1 MTKTI
6 RTIILLVIASLVCYL
21 TACTPLDPPIYS
33 GLGNPAH
40 QQSFQFAGNIWDEL
54 ASEFNLPD
62 ETPANPQVRK
72 QINWYMNNKK
82 YLTKIAKRSEPYL
95 YYIHQQVRAH
105 NLPAELTLLPIVE
118 SEYQPLAYSKVGAAG
133 LWQIMPGTASGFGL
147 KIDWWYDGRRDIKA
161 STNAALDYFS
171 YLGNFFNQNWILAI
185 AAYDTGNGAV
195 DAAIR
200 RNAKLGK
207 PTDFWNLKLP
217 QETKSYVPKLLALA
231 TIIKYPDEYSVNLPP
246 VKNVPYLAEVNVGSQ
261 INLTQAAK
269 LANISLKKLI
279 RLNPAYNHWTTDP
292 NGKHQLLLPI
302 DKAENF
308 KTRLNQLPKS
318 KLVTWQRYKVKNGD
332 NLLRIAHKFKTTTT
346 LLRHVNQLK
355 HQQIYKNNVL
365 LIPTAHD
372 RLNQSSMRAAQNGL
386 RGNKKIPEIKITK
399 HQVKKGDNLWTIAKK
414 YHVKP
419 RQILFWNGLKSP
431 KSLRMG
437 KQLIIW
443 PSRKHKQT
451 TTTTYNMHYKVRH
464 GDTLYSIAHRY
475 HVTTTSLKKLNSL
488 KKNNIRIGQILLIKR
503 VAQHISHK
511 IIHKTPHKTTKHQS
525 PKRIVY
531 HVRTGDTLS
540 LIALHNK
547 VKIADLKRWNK
558 IDDATHLKIHQELV
572 IYKA

>member
-1 MTKTI
+1 MTKAI
-6 RTIILLVIASLVCYL
+6 RTIILLIITSLVCYL
-21 TACTPLDPPIYS
+21 AACSTEQPIYS
-33 GLGNPAH
+33 GLGNPTTH
-40 QQSFQFAGNIWDEL
+40 PQSIQFAGNMWDEL
-54 ASEFNLPD
+54 ASQFNLPD
-62 ETPANPQVRK
+62 ETPMNRQVRK
-72 QINWYMNNKK
+72 QIDWYMSNKK
-82 YLTKIAKRSEPYL
+82 YLIKIAKRSEPYL
-95 YYIHQQVRAH
+95 YYIYRQVRLH

-147 KIDWWYDGRRDIKA
+147 KIDWWYDGRRDIEA

-207 PTDFWNLKLP
+207 PTDFWNLKLS

-231 TIIKYPDEYSVNLPP
+231 TIIKYPDEYPINLPP
-246 VKNVPYLAEVNVGSQ
+246 IKNTPYLAEVNVGSQ

-269 LANISLKKLI
+269 LANISLKELI
-279 RLNPAYNHWTTDP
+279 KLNPAYNHWVTDP

-308 KTRLNQLPKS
+308 KTKLNQLSKS
-318 KLVTWQRYKVKNGD
+318 KLITWQRYKIKSGD

-355 HQQIYKNNVL
+355 HRQIYQNHVL

-372 RLNQSSMRAAQNGL
+372 RLTQSSIRAAQNGL
-386 RGNKKIPEIKITK
+386 RGNKKIPELKITR
-399 HQVKKGDNLWTIAKK
+399 HQIKSGDNLWTIAKK

-431 KSLRMG
+431 KSLRIG
-437 KQLIIW
+437 KKLIIW
-443 PSRKHKQT
+443 PPHKHKQ
-451 TTTTYNMHYKVRH
+451 TTTYNMHYKVRR
-464 GDTLYSIAHRY
+464 GDSLYTIAHHY
-475 HVTTTSLKKLNSL
+475 HIKTNDLKKLNSL
-488 KKNNIRIGQILLIKR
+488 KKNKIKIGQVLLIKR
-503 VAQHISHK
+503 VAQY
-511 IIHKTPHKTTKHQS
+511 TPHKTTKYHA
-525 PKRIVY
+525 PKRIIY
-531 HVRTGDTLS
+531 HVRAGDTLS
-540 LIALHNK
+540 SIAARKK

-558 IDDATHLKIHQELV
+558 IDNAAHLKIHQELV
-572 IYKA
+572 IYKV